1 MVTAIVV
8 LGLCAVVQG
17 VPFKRQLIGACVE
30 ECSVVGVGFFSG
42 CPHGQTCQSNG
53 CGHTCQSVILGK
65 RQSFGACVE
74 MCSPAGSGRLD
85 SCPAGYACMTN
96 GCGHTCQSVML
107 KGRSIV
113 GPTVVQG
120 VPFKRQFECPD
131 GHWCHPYIQGKRQSF
146 GACVEMCSPAGSG
159 RLDSCPAGYACMSN
173 GCGHTCQSV
182 MLKGRSMVVPKCP
195 PVLCEMYCSN
205 GFATGADGCPM
216 CSCNSH
222 AFPVD
227 LQKLFGTLG

>member
-1 MVTAIVV
+1 MIAAIVV
-8 LGLCAVVQG
+8 LGICAAVQG

-53 CGHTCQSVILGK
+53 CGHTCQPVILGK
-65 RQSFGACVE
+65 RE
-74 MCSPAGSGRLD
+74 
-85 SCPAGYACMTN
+85 
-96 GCGHTCQSVML
+96 
-107 KGRSIV
+107 
-113 GPTVVQG
+113 
-120 VPFKRQFECPD
+120 
-131 GHWCHPYIQGKRQSF
+131 SF

-182 MLKGRSMVVPKCP
+182 MLKGRSIVEPKCP

-216 CSCNSH
+216 CSCNSN
-222 AFPVD
+222 ALPVD
-227 LQKLFGTLG
+227 LQKLLGTLG